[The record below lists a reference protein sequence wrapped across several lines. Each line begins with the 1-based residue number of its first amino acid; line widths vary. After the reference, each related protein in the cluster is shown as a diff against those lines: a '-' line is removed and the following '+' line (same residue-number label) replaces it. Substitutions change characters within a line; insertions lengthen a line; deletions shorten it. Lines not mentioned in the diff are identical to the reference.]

1 VLLLPLVLCGG
12 PWCGLWRPLMHGL
25 WRPLMWALAA
35 PGMGLG
41 GPYFVG
47 FGAFVVSDS
56 DGHWF
61 GLRLPLVWAEVAPGA
76 AVLRTA
82 RAVWHC
88 TSDSFQIMC

>member
-47 FGAFVVSDS
+47 FGAFVVSDRY
-56 DGHWF
+56 GPWF
-61 GLRLPLVWAEVAPGA
+61 GLRLPLVRQCCG
-76 AVLRTA
+76 LRGRSGTVHPI
-82 RAVWHC
+82 R
-88 TSDSFQIMC
+88 SK